1 MEKKKAHYAL
11 ATIQYA
17 IKQTSLRRIT
27 VSAMQ
32 GAFALG
38 MDEQDIVEAVCGLN
52 SKDLHKSMTVNVDN
66 TIWQDVYRTKY
77 KEFELYIKLQL
88 VDKAVVISFKEL

>member
-11 ATIQYA
+11 ATIQNA
-17 IKQTSLRRIT
+17 VKQASLRRIT

-38 MDEQDIVEAVCGLN
+38 LDEGDIVDAVCSLN
-52 SKDLHKSMTVNVDN
+52 SKDLHKSMTVNIDN
-66 TIWQDVYRTKY
+66 TIWQDVYKAKY

-88 VDKAVVISFKEL
+88 VDKAVVVSFKEL

>member
-1 MEKKKAHYAL
+1 MRYAALEKK
-11 ATIQYA
+11 QD
-17 IKQTSLRRIT
+17 
-27 VSAMQ
+27 
-32 GAFALG
+32 AFALG

>member
-11 ATIQYA
+11 AIIQDA

-27 VSAMQ
+27 ASAMQ

-38 MDEQDIVEAVCGLN
+38 MDEQDIVEAVCSLK
-52 SKDLHKSMTVNVDN
+52 SKDLHKSMTVNLDN
-66 TIWQDVYRTKY
+66 TIWQDVYKAKY

-88 VDKAVVISFKEL
+88 VDKAIVVSFKEL

>member
-11 ATIQYA
+11 ITIQDA
-17 IKQTSLRRIT
+17 IKQASLRRIT

-32 GAFALG
+32 GAFAIG
-38 MDEQDIVEAVCGLN
+38 MDEQDIVNAVCALS
-52 SKDLHKSMTVNVDN
+52 SKDLHKSMTLNADN
-66 TIWQDVYRTKY
+66 TIWQDVYKTKY

-88 VDKAVVISFKEL
+88 VDKAVVVSFKEL